1 MLAIKCI
8 ESFLYNT
15 IFLYICHCI
24 GGQIGYLLFK
34 NKKFI
39 TLNKFK
45 FLNYLKGISI
55 VIKIQ
60 DSKTVNDDK
69 KEFIME
75 ITNKNPKAFDLN
87 ESKEFLDILNIL
99 NEELP
104 SKINKTVILNGNF
117 MNFSPIVYF
126 MYHNIIIINNSLLN
140 NQDIHLL
147 TRDQSIEQFHLNN
160 CNNISNNCLIYF
172 SCIKNNIS
180 IKKCNSINDVEYLG
194 GNKIPYRFLFPH
206 E

>member
-15 IFLYICHCI
+15 IFLYICYCI

-87 ESKEFLDILNIL
+87 ESKEFLDILN
-99 NEELP
+99 EELP
-104 SKINKTVILNGNF
+104 SKITKTVILDGNF
-117 MNFSPIVYF
+117 MNLSPINKNF
-126 MYHNIIIINNSLLN
+126 TYHKIFINNNSLLN
-140 NQDIHLL
+140 DQDIYSL
-147 TRDQSIEQFHLNN
+147 TRDQRIKQFHLNN
-160 CNNISNNCLIYF
+160 CNNISSKCVYNF
-172 SCIKNNIS
+172 RCIKNNIS
-180 IKKCNSINDVEYLG
+180 IKKCNSINDVEYSC
-194 GNKIPYRFLFPH
+194 GNEIPSRY
-206 E
+206 